1 MKTKALFYVLILI
14 VSFSVS
20 CDRSTS
26 EPETPENMIK
36 LGDTFGGMTFGR
48 IEEYDG
54 TSDLAKYCNFHQ
66 LGPFA
71 DEYTCRAEEGN
82 RVFLFCMASFADTVA
97 ELDESWQATDSQ
109 MSIDGRPVDLSSFG
123 TIDFLQEGSSYTLRA
138 WNVAIEDISTGSHE
152 LHCRLEEPDDLLEN
166 HWLLDVEEGPT
177 KLTASPAG
185 ASTGQHAYTSEAAGL
200 DFLLYVPE
208 AYGQVP
214 AREWP
219 VILFLHGY
227 VDGLQ
232 NTAQLRSEF
241 LPRMLEEEPDF
252 PFIVV
257 SPLRTGGG
265 GDTEYWFREEHTAP
279 FFRLLDEIGSVYS
292 VDRDRIYLNGG
303 SAGGNGVWEIGIQY
317 PDRFAALVPVM
328 GYFGYP
334 FRVPD
339 NICDLK
345 DVPIWAFHGALDET
359 VPLVAEQDL
368 VDAVNA
374 CGGQAQMTVIPDI
387 GHDLEVEHV
396 YTSELIDWMLSQS
409 LK

>member
-1 MKTKALFYVLILI
+1 MKTMSLPAFLGLIGLFL
-14 VSFSVS
+14 VS
-20 CDRSTS
+20 CAEPAS
-26 EPETPENMIK
+26 EPLNAEDMIH
-36 LGDTFGGMTFGR
+36 LGDTIGGMYFSR

-66 LGPFA
+66 LGPSA
-71 DEYTCRAEEGN
+71 DEYTCQAEEGN
-82 RVFLFCMASFADTVA
+82 RVFLFCMASFAESPA
-97 ELDESWQATDSQ
+97 ELDELWQATDSQ

-123 TIDFLQEGSSYTLRA
+123 TIDFLQEGSPYTLRA
-138 WNVAIEDISTGSHE
+138 WNVAIENIATGSHE
-152 LHCRLEEPDDLLEN
+152 LDCRLEEPDDLVEN
-166 HWLLDVEEGPT
+166 HWLLDVVKGPT
-177 KLTASPAG
+177 KLTTAPDG
-185 ASTGQHAYTSEAAGL
+185 APTGQHAYTSETADL

-214 AREWP
+214 GRKWP
-219 VILFLHGY
+219 LILFLHGY

-241 LPRMLEEEPDF
+241 LPRLLDRVPDF

-257 SPLRTGGG
+257 SPVRTGGR
-265 GDTEYWFREEHTAP
+265 GDPEYWFREEHTTP
-279 FFRLLDEIGSVYS
+279 LFGLLDEISSLYL
-292 VDRDRIYLNGG
+292 VDGDRIYLNGG
-303 SAGGNGVWEIGIQY
+303 SAGGNGTWEIGIQF

-359 VPLVAEQDL
+359 VPLEAEQDL

-374 CGGQAQMTVIPDI
+374 CGGRAQITVIPDI

-396 YTSELIDWMLSQS
+396 YTDELIDWLLAQV
-409 LK
+409 KE